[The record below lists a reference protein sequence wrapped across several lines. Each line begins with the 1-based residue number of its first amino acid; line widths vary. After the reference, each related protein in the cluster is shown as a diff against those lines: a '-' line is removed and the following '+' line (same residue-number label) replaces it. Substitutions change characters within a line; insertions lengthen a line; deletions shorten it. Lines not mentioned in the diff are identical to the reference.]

1 VAPIPTLAKFAG
13 ALLLALVAVLSGAE
27 RERLLLAGV
36 GALAFG
42 VYGLRDVLAPVRLSA
57 DAEGV
62 TVVRGF
68 AGHRRIPWREVERV
82 AVGEH
87 RSHGLR
93 TELLEIDAGES
104 LHLFSRYDLGAPCE
118 EVEEAL
124 AELRWSADDQHAD
137 AEAEEQQRR
146 GDRERPLDPGPAEQ
160 GADRVDDEGDRGE
173 PQQRARHDHQ
183 R

>member
-124 AELRWSADDQHAD
+124 AELRWSSDDQHAD
-137 AEAEEQQRR
+137 AEAEEQ
-146 GDRERPLDPGPAEQ
+146 
-160 GADRVDDEGDRGE
+160 
-173 PQQRARHDHQ
+173 
-183 R
+183 